1 MFYLL
6 VTAFFSMKVL
16 TLSVFKNE
24 NDIKLVQEI
33 QSLTLLQCICRCEDH
48 LHTKYAH
55 FLVVNPTSAGTEFS
69 GSLMDHFKE
78 EKSCIISIGT
88 IIQELSGSSWV

>member
-1 MFYLL
+1 
-6 VTAFFSMKVL
+6 MKVT

-33 QSLTLLQCICRCEDH
+33 RSLTPLQRTCRCKDH
-48 LHTKYAH
+48 LHTKYAL

-69 GSLMDHFKE
+69 RSLMDHFKE

-88 IIQELSGSSWV
+88 IIQELSASSWVC